1 MEGGTMVCYGLYLFN
16 SWLDFS
22 QKSSSIVIWK
32 QFLKP
37 NTEMQLQKSSFDFI
51 LNSYVNLSS
60 TYLGC
65 TQPCFFLAIMQP
77 ISSSSYPKYGLKN
90 NYDPSHAQN

>member
-1 MEGGTMVCYGLYLFN
+1 MKLLGGTSHNLAWACLYTNHMKPVMLFSRSCLGEMEGGTMVCCRVYLFN

-51 LNSYVNLSS
+51 
-60 TYLGC
+60 
-65 TQPCFFLAIMQP
+65 
-77 ISSSSYPKYGLKN
+77 
-90 NYDPSHAQN
+90 

>member
-65 TQPCFFLAIMQP
+65 TLLLFSNHATFLKFLLSQIW
-77 ISSSSYPKYGLKN
+77 IKK
-90 NYDPSHAQN
+90 